1 MDLIIR
7 PARAEDKA
15 AVLAF
20 TANVWGGNDYIGE
33 VWDEWLAASDG
44 TLFVG
49 ELAGETIAVSRL
61 ASLGPGEGWLQG
73 LRVAETVR
81 RRGIARAMTAHGV
94 ALSRQRGDRT
104 LRFMTGED
112 TLAVHRIAEELGFR
126 LAAAG
131 TWFLGPPPG
140 AAPAVPLEP
149 LPETALDRLWE
160 QVAGSPSL
168 AQSSGLY
175 CVRWRYRRLDADRLR
190 EHLRAGEI
198 VGLPGCDAWAIIAGG
213 DGLWI
218 GHAQGSEDALV
229 ALLRATPS
237 LLSARGEEDILALC
251 PPNTALARALTAAGY
266 RSDAGGERCYELDFC
281 APLASC

>member
-1 MDLIIR
+1 MGLIIR

-33 VWDEWLAASDG
+33 VWDEWLAAEDG
-44 TLFVG
+44 ALFVG
-49 ELAGETIAVSRL
+49 ELDGETVAVSRL

-81 RRGIARAMTAHGV
+81 RRGVARAMTARGV

-112 TLAVHRIAEELGFR
+112 TVAVHRIAEELGFR
-126 LAAAG
+126 LATAG
-131 TWFLGPPPG
+131 TWFLGPPVG
-140 AAPAVPLEP
+140 AAPVGPLEL
-149 LPETALDRLWE
+149 LPETALDRLWAE
-160 QVAGSPSL
+160 AAASPL
-168 AQSSGLY
+168 WARTSGLY
-175 CVRWRYRRLDADRLR
+175 CVRWRYRRLDPDRLR
-190 EHLRAGEI
+190 EHLRAGEV
-198 VGLPGCDAWAIIAGG
+198 VGLPGSDTWAIVAAG

-218 GHAQGSEDALV
+218 GYAQGSEDALV
-229 ALLRATPS
+229 ALLRAVPS
-237 LLSARGEEDILALC
+237 LLPQSQEEEIRALC
-251 PPNTALARALTAAGY
+251 PPDTALARALAAAGY

-281 APLASC
+281 SNEQN